1 MGFEDFDKF
10 EQALDREV
18 AFREAASV
26 RILALLG
33 QELEGSVWEQD
44 GATSMSGWL
53 CARYGMTSST
63 AHEWVRMAKALRE
76 LPAIT
81 QACSEGR
88 LTWDK
93 LRPLTY
99 FATSETDSAWAE
111 QAPEMSAGRL
121 WLEKMRQET
130 LRKRQAQS
138 DHEMRRLWM
147 AWDESKRWLELS
159 GSLPGEQ
166 GAAVEA
172 ALRKR
177 AKEIAL
183 DEGPVDDPGA
193 ARLADAL
200 TELVT
205 AEGSGPAHATL
216 VVHAD
221 AEVVAGAPATGKI
234 RMAETESGIRL
245 AEEAVRRMACE
256 ANVEWVLETD
266 GRPVGVG
273 RKTRSIPPHV
283 SRLLRHRDRG
293 CRFPGCGNA
302 RWLKAHHIW
311 HWGNG
316 GPTDVANLV
325 LLCHGHHRLL
335 HEGGWSVRGD
345 PSGRLRFHDP
355 TGRERPRRR
364 SPSRA
369 REPAARLAS

>member
-1 MGFEDFDKF
+1 MEFDEFDKF
-10 EQALDREV
+10 EEALDREV
-18 AFREAASV
+18 AVREAASY
-26 RILALLG
+26 RMLALVG
-33 QELEGSVWEQD
+33 AELEGGVWERD

-53 CARYGMTSST
+53 CARYGMTSSA
-63 AHEWVRMAKALRE
+63 AHEWVRMAKALLE

-81 QACSEGR
+81 QAYSEGR
-88 LTWDK
+88 LTWDR

-99 FATSETDSAWAE
+99 FATPETDSAWAE

-205 AEGSGPAHATL
+205 AEGSGTAHATL

-221 AEVVAGAPATGKI
+221 AEVVAAAPATGKI

-273 RKTRSIPPHV
+273 RKTRSVPPHV

-316 GPTDVANLV
+316 GPTDVGNLV
-325 LLCHGHHRLL
+325 LLCHGHHRML
-335 HEGGWSVRGD
+335 HEGGWSLRGD
-345 PSGRLRFHDP
+345 PSGKLRFHDP
-355 TGRERPRRR
+355 TGQARPR
-364 SPSRA
+364 SRA
-369 REPAARLAS
+369 RPREPTELLAS

>member
-1 MGFEDFDKF
+1 MEFDEFE
-10 EQALDREV
+10 EALDRQV
-18 AFREAASV
+18 ALREAASFG
-26 RILALLG
+26 ILTLIG
-33 QELEGSVWEQD
+33 QELEGAGWELD

-53 CARYGMTSST
+53 CARYEITSGT

-76 LPAIT
+76 LPMIA
-81 QACSEGR
+81 QAYAQGR
-88 LTWDK
+88 LTWDQ
-93 LRPLTY
+93 LRPLTH
-99 FATSETDSAWAE
+99 FATPETDQAWAE
-111 QAPEMSAGRL
+111 RAAELSPGRL
-121 WLEKMRQET
+121 WLEKSRQET

-138 DHEMRRLWM
+138 DHELRRLWM
-147 AWDESKRWLELS
+147 SWDEGRRWLELN
-159 GSLPGEQ
+159 GSIPGEQ

-177 AKEIAL
+177 AREITL

-200 TELVT
+200 TELCT
-205 AEGSGPAHATL
+205 QETGASPNATL

-221 AEVVAGAPATGKI
+221 AEVVAAAPATGRM

-256 ANVEWVLETD
+256 ANVEWVLESR

-273 RKTRSIPPHV
+273 RKTRSIPPHI

-293 CRFPGCGNA
+293 CRFPGCGNG